1 MIGLDSFLI
10 TACLKI
16 EYESTVSRSV
26 EQEKLA
32 ASEESGGS
40 ECSSGK
46 LSVKYLSCAESK
58 SVLYISANLR
68 YLEV

>member
-46 LSVKYLSCAESK
+46 LSV
-58 SVLYISANLR
+58 
-68 YLEV
+68 